1 MAAHNNDRY
10 RQSDEERHRSA
21 APPVRL
27 ESALRV
33 KTQFLSVTRPG
44 LMPHPC
50 CLKEVTF
57 SHVQVRE
64 HRIIPGDNPSCQDGV
79 PLTIDWGFDPKT
91 QFLMEIDTF
100 ENIRGHRRSGV
111 DLLMPRNVRET
122 L

>member
-1 MAAHNNDRY
+1 
-10 RQSDEERHRSA
+10 
-21 APPVRL
+21 
-27 ESALRV
+27 
-33 KTQFLSVTRPG
+33 
-44 LMPHPC
+44 MPHPC